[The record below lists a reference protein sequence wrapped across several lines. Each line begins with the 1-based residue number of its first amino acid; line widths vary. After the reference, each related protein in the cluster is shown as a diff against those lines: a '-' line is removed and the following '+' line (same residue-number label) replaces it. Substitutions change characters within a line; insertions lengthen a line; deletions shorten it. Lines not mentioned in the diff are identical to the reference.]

1 MTEDEIRDLLKKIE
15 DAPEMSDEDAD
26 LINKWGSAFASF
38 LEDAE
43 KDIGMGGV
51 MMLLSKAFVT
61 MAVLHGVPLDRLQ
74 VGVALSYTLIKQTL
88 DEEDNLTSSHNVH

>member
-1 MTEDEIRDLLKKIE
+1 MTEDEIRDLLKKVE
-15 DAPEMSDEDAD
+15 DAPEMSDEDAE
-26 LINKWGSAFASF
+26 LVRKWGIALASF

-51 MMLLSKAFVT
+51 MMLLSKAFIT
-61 MAVLHGVPLDRLQ
+61 MAVMHGIPLDRLQ
-74 VGVALSYTLIKQTL
+74 VGVALSYTIIKQSL

>member
-15 DAPEMSDEDAD
+15 NAPEMSDEDAD
-26 LINKWGSAFASF
+26 LMNKWGSALASF
-38 LEDAE
+38 LEDTN

-51 MMLLSKAFVT
+51 MMLLSKAFIT
-61 MAVLHGVPLDRLQ
+61 MAILHGVPMDRLQ

>member
-1 MTEDEIRDLLKKIE
+1 MTEDEIRDLLKKVE
-15 DAPEMSDEDAD
+15 DAPEMSDEDAE
-26 LINKWGSAFASF
+26 LVRKWGSAFASF

-51 MMLLSKAFVT
+51 MMLLSKAFIT
-61 MAVLHGVPLDRLQ
+61 MAVMHGIPLDRLQ
-74 VGVALSYTLIKQTL
+74 VGVVLSYTLIKQSL